1 MIQLQPTDPM
11 NTSIPFLRYF
21 MCFTAFVFANASA
34 FGEDEK
40 KADPIPEAEKALK
53 GMQTQAKLAEYK
65 TSVMVASSK
74 EQSQSKRVRLLSQA
88 SDTLRDLLSDD
99 YDPNYIAPTSTPL
112 ADPKRSSGS
121 DPNQI
126 ADPALR
132 QKALDERNALLAKI
146 EKHNFQRALRREIES
161 IRRLVFAELEMT
173 SEVSEQTTLKNL
185 QDAGL
190 TREEA
195 ARLLSDVN
203 PSPPAEK

>member
-1 MIQLQPTDPM
+1 M
-11 NTSIPFLRYF
+11 NNSMPILRYV
-21 MCFTAFVFANASA
+21 MCFTAFLFVTASA

-40 KADPIPEAEKALK
+40 KADPIFEAEKALK
-53 GMQTQAKLAEYK
+53 GMRTQAKLAEYK
-65 TSVMVASSK
+65 SSVMAASSK
-74 EQSQSKRVRLLSQA
+74 EQSQSKRVRLLFQA

-112 ADPKRSSGS
+112 ADPTRSSGS

-173 SEVSEQTTLKNL
+173 SEVSEQRTLKNL